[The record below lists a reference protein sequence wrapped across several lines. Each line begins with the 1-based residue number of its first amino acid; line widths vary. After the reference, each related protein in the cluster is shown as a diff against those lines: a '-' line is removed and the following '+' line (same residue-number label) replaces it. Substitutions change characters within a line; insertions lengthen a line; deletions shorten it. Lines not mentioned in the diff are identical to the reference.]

1 MIDPASREL
10 SIREQCALLGLNR
23 ASYYYVPEPVSDE
36 TLTLM
41 RLLDQQY
48 TATPFYGVKK
58 MTQCLRA
65 HGYTVGKDRVR
76 TLLRKMGL
84 EALYPRRSFSQ
95 GGPEHKV
102 YPYLLRDVSITQP
115 NQVWSA
121 DITYIRLQQGFAYLV
136 AILDWFS
143 RYVLSWVLSH
153 TLESDFCVQA
163 LQRALGYGAPQ
174 IFNTDQGRQF
184 TSASFTEVLLG
195 KKIAISMD
203 SRGRVF
209 DNIFVERLWR
219 TVKYEDIYL
228 KGYETLSQ
236 AEQGLSA
243 YFQFY
248 NTERYHQA
256 LRYQTPWRVY
266 RNPAG
271 NLDEIRL
278 ATPSSSNSI

>member
-1 MIDPASREL
+1 M
-10 SIREQCALLGLNR
+10 Q
-23 ASYYYVPEPVSDE
+23 
-36 TLTLM
+36 
-41 RLLDQQY
+41 LLDQQY

-58 MTQCLRA
+58 MTHFLREQ
-65 HGYTVGKDRVR
+65 GYAVGKDRVR

-84 EALYPRRSFSQ
+84 EAIYPRRSFSQ
-95 GGPEHKV
+95 GGAEHKV
-102 YPYLLRDVSITQP
+102 YPYLLREVVITQP

-121 DITYIRLQQGFAYLV
+121 DITYVRLQQGFGYLV
-136 AILDWFS
+136 AILDWYS

-163 LQRALGYGAPQ
+163 LQTALGYGQPA
-174 IFNTDQGRQF
+174 IFNTDQGKQF
-184 TSASFTEVLLG
+184 SSAPFTEILLG
-195 KKIAISMD
+195 KEIAISMD

-228 KGYETLSQ
+228 KGYETLLQ
-236 AEQGLSA
+236 AEQGLKA

-256 LRYQTPWRVY
+256 LRYRTPWSVY
-266 RNPAG
+266 QNILNRLDGKRIPACG
-271 NLDEIRL
+271 DAL
-278 ATPSSSNSI
+278 SI